1 MTIGRLLT
9 SIALIAC
16 GSCFQTSLAQDD
28 PSQRLLPLPESNVTE
43 LPQHL
48 QMLKRLRSLIESQQ
62 NSPPSETTPTDPSRS
77 PSEPPEQAPIQPQQ
91 FQQLQ
96 EALKSFTDKLPPGF
110 VPPNLSNIPPEQL
123 QKALDN
129 PAVQQQMREMLKQ
142 FARDGVLPQPGT
154 GDNASQSPLPP
165 RNSTNHDDEPV
176 NSNRSSDQK
185 RNRGNDEAAPNND
198 AELRKSP
205 PTASV
210 KSLRDFLKK
219 LYDGSTEKPVTGENA
234 DTRSSPPSDDS
245 SVSRQPLRQP
255 LRRRDRE
262 AGSGASQPNN
272 LQPDEP
278 GNNSPPLLPQQ
289 PNLNPLRRDSDEY
302 NDLSDEETRN
312 KSESSNENL
321 KTPSPSDMQSAK
333 RQLEELQTTIE
344 KMMELSERAN
354 QGTDDRSASSNSI
367 AGNPP
372 FPAPVPSPSRQ
383 TDVPRSSNNDSIPN
397 RDSST
402 SSRAENGNSSKGSKS
417 PDALPDV
424 SSFLKDQLKSFKLP
438 PNYPNGIS
446 PQGNSSGDASA
457 SKPNRD
463 VSEVPKPTRDPEPP
477 SKRQPFAPMNSGTPR
492 SPENSMPSLDIQK
505 ELQRR
510 GFGETLKKIVERAKE
525 ESRQPKATA
534 EGLADPKNSSGKS
547 SDRIPQLSDSMAK
560 MLDGL
565 KDDLVEIAQ
574 DARFNEPS
582 RRPER
587 NGSRPGDS
595 ADNSN
600 SMFDSFRKSAS
611 EVLAGPKAPSANRSN
626 GNPSPP
632 GSSPLPDIQFDFSPV
647 LVLAALIAAAGLGF
661 FGLRFLK
668 FQATNA
674 SALQLVGPP
683 IQPSEIQNRA
693 DIVRAFHE
701 FAMRSTKPVQSW
713 WTHRAVERVIVASS
727 PEKQAAVETLAN
739 TYEQARY
746 LPVDHELTADQLQS
760 ARNALKQCSTG
771 LN

>member
-16 GSCFQTSLAQDD
+16 GSCFQTYLAQDD

-48 QMLKRLRSLIESQQ
+48 EMLKRLRSLIESQQ
-62 NSPPSETTPTDPSRS
+62 NSPPSETTPADPSKS

-96 EALKSFTDKLPPGF
+96 EALKSLTDKLPPGF

-154 GDNASQSPLPP
+154 GDDASQSPLPP
-165 RNSTNHDDEPV
+165 RNSTNNDDEPA

-185 RNRGNDEAAPNND
+185 RKPGNDEAAPNND

-205 PTASV
+205 PTTSV

-245 SVSRQPLRQP
+245 SVSRQPLHQP

-262 AGSGASQPNN
+262 AGPGASQPKN

-278 GNNSPPLLPQQ
+278 GSNSPPLLPQQ

-302 NDLSDEETRN
+302 NNLSDEETRN

-344 KMMELSERAN
+344 KMKELSERA
-354 QGTDDRSASSNSI
+354 
-367 AGNPP
+367 
-372 FPAPVPSPSRQ
+372 
-383 TDVPRSSNNDSIPN
+383 
-397 RDSST
+397 
-402 SSRAENGNSSKGSKS
+402 ENGSSSIGSKS

-424 SSFLKDQLKSFKLP
+424 PSFLKDQLKSFKLP
-438 PNYPNGIS
+438 PNYPNGIP
-446 PQGNSSGDASA
+446 PQGNSSDDSSA

-477 SKRQPFAPMNSGTPR
+477 PKQQPFAPMNSGTPR

-574 DARFNEPS
+574 DAKFNEPS

-595 ADNSN
+595 TDSSN

-661 FGLRFLK
+661 FGLRYLK

-746 LPVDHELTADQLQS
+746 LPMDHELTADQIQS